1 MKKVA
6 WLLFALVLVI
16 GCNKPSSEVEPIVSR
31 ETIGSETV
39 NEATIDVVEEKGS
52 EAPKSE
58 LLIKAEEYEA
68 YLQEEYQKYNEQEKC
83 YVFNTPR
90 SVTQENIENNEI
102 VSEYYQGENRKIP
115 AYDFEYDDRNCSC
128 KYRVVSYKG
137 QELEY
142 RAVFI
147 RDPYR
152 EKYEDRAK
160 IKIHEEDYEDYY
172 EFDPN
177 TYYFES
183 TELLTIINEKDL
195 KDENADCVIGEAINM
210 VEDEQRNEVI
220 ALLEKY
226 HDERHPFYSES
237 KGYVTESRVIDYV
250 KVNLTDSGYDE
261 YLVIYGEYD
270 ANANV
275 YYELLPYPKRLS
287 CVLVDGNTV
296 VKDYAIPIYLGYY
309 DPMKDIRAPY
319 SGYKSNF
326 GFEFAHGFINDCNN
340 NNLNE
345 VWYYAD
351 IQPADA
357 ALYNIEFNG
366 EKFRTNLISD
376 DYFKQANPNPLS
388 NSLIIDSSDVA
399 SFTCYDYVYREVPD
413 TDEIELGG
421 GVGELRPK
429 ITTEMKYVE
438 EYDEWILV
446 KEQNL
451 FE

>member
-1 MKKVA
+1 MKKLV
-6 WLLFALVLVI
+6 WFLLALGLSVI
-16 GCNKPSSEVEPIVSR
+16 GCNKTSSEVEQVGSDEKINAENINVKS
-31 ETIGSETV
+31 ISETDNV
-39 NEATIDVVEEKGS
+39 IEKALTES
-52 EAPKSE
+52 LKSE
-58 LLIKAEEYEA
+58 LQIKAEEYEA

-83 YVFNTPR
+83 YGFNTPR

-152 EKYEDRAK
+152 EKYEDK
-160 IKIHEEDYEDYY
+160 TKVHEEDYY

-183 TELLTIINEKDL
+183 TELLTIINEKEL

-226 HDERHPFYSES
+226 HDETHPFYSES

-399 SFTCYDYVYREVPD
+399 SFTCYEYVYREVPD